1 MLFDLG
7 RFHDNR
13 VVLRKAIERGADQ
26 SECRLGIAVAYAQEK
41 NREAAIDALAL
52 LKPDE
57 HCNTE
62 TLYEAALI
70 FQQFGAWI
78 DVIDFL
84 DVVISRKPGHTEA
97 ILRRGLAFALLGE
110 PQTAINDYHR
120 ALDVD
125 ADYHQVH
132 SNILG
137 RMQYDPAN
145 SATDILQAH
154 TAWANRFASAH
165 PIDPQTFEKDRDL
178 NRKLIVGW
186 LSPRFDSSLVR
197 RFLPDTVKNMPES
210 AFGHIFYGSRPEKNT
225 TSNSL
230 QALGPVRQISELE
243 DQDLAQV
250 ILDDGVDIL
259 IDLAGHNPGN
269 RLIAIS
275 RRLAPIQ
282 ISWLDYFST
291 TGVPAM
297 DYWFSDKYL
306 TPDGSSESFSE
317 SLILLPDTR
326 LCYSPPKFNIDPA
339 RSIRTENEIV
349 FGSFNRLGKLVD
361 ELIAVWTNILNRV
374 EHSRLVLKAYEFQ
387 DKRVRNHTI
396 ARFEE
401 AGLSPGQ
408 LELRNASPY
417 SQLLSEYAD
426 IDIALDTFPFTGCA
440 TTCDALWMGVPVV
453 SCYGES
459 VVSRQGLSIL
469 QNIGKSDWLAD
480 QADVYTATAIGL
492 AESIRVNGFD
502 RKELRETVK
511 TSTLCNAP
519 AFGKA
524 FSEQLRVLWRTYCEQ
539 SN

>member
-1 MLFDLG
+1 
-7 RFHDNR
+7 
-13 VVLRKAIERGADQ
+13 
-26 SECRLGIAVAYAQEK
+26 
-41 NREAAIDALAL
+41 
-52 LKPDE
+52 
-57 HCNTE
+57 
-62 TLYEAALI
+62 
-70 FQQFGAWI
+70 
-78 DVIDFL
+78 
-84 DVVISRKPGHTEA
+84 
-97 ILRRGLAFALLGE
+97 
-110 PQTAINDYHR
+110 
-120 ALDVD
+120 
-125 ADYHQVH
+125 
-132 SNILG
+132 
-137 RMQYDPAN
+137 
-145 SATDILQAH
+145 
-154 TAWANRFASAH
+154 
-165 PIDPQTFEKDRDL
+165 
-178 NRKLIVGW
+178 
-186 LSPRFDSSLVR
+186 
-197 RFLPDTVKNMPES
+197 MPES

-374 EHSRLVLKAYEFQ
+374 EHSRLLLKAYEFQ

-396 ARFEE
+396 ARFED

-408 LELRNASPY
+408 LELRSASPY